1 MHYSTDT
8 DLAWLL
14 ENQRLL
20 SRQQLHKLQESN
32 NVKADATV
40 AWLVRHGHVTARA
53 LARAM
58 ARQFHAPFINLDAVH
73 LQRCPLEAIE
83 INLLRR
89 SQCLPLWQRGNTL
102 FVALADLTQAT
113 RLRDVAFHTDKQ
125 VQAIV
130 VEQDKLQACIEAI
143 TRQATQLEFAE
154 TPARNAPDPGDDNL
168 DEEPLV
174 RFVNRLLDDA
184 IAAGVSDVHFEPFE
198 KFFRVRYR
206 RDGELYEVTRPPLSM
221 AARIASRL
229 KVMAQL
235 DIAERRLPQDG
246 RLRMQLGE
254 NQHAD
259 FRVSSLPTL
268 WGEKLVLRNLSP
280 GNQHLGLA
288 GLGLEETQLD
298 ALQQALHQTQGLI
311 LVTGPTGS
319 GKTQTLYA
327 GIDALNEPGRNIA
340 TVEDPVEFN
349 LEGINQVPVN
359 HRNQL
364 GFARVLRAFL
374 RQDPDVL
381 MVGEIRDSETADIAI
396 KASQTGHLVLSTL
409 HTNNAAEALN
419 RLRNMGI
426 ADYNLA
432 SSLSLLVAQ
441 RLLRRLCPRCKESV
455 QIPENVLREQGFS
468 PSRIAENRLFR
479 AVGCDHCR
487 GGFRG
492 RTGIYEVVPV
502 SRELTQSIMS
512 GAHSSE
518 ITALARA
525 AGYHDLRQ
533 SALAKVAQGITSLE
547 EANRLT

>member
-1 MHYSTDT
+1 MTNQT
-8 DLAWLL
+8 QTRLEWLL
-14 ENQRLL
+14 DSQGLL
-20 SRQQLHKLQESN
+20 SRKQLHKLRESN
-32 NVKADATV
+32 DLAPDTTLS
-40 AWLVRHGHVTARA
+40 WLIGHGHVRARP
-53 LARAM
+53 LAEAM
-58 ARQFHAPFINLDAVH
+58 SRQFRMPLLDLDAVQ
-73 LQRCPLEAIE
+73 LQRCPLEAVE
-83 INLLRR
+83 IRLLRR
-89 SQCLPLWQRGNTL
+89 HQCLPLWLRGNIL
-102 FVALADLTQAT
+102 FVAIADPTPNDC
-113 RLRDVAFHTDKQ
+113 LRDIAFHTGRQIDA
-125 VQAIV
+125 VIV
-130 VEQDKLQACIEAI
+130 EHDKLQSCIDSI
-143 TRQATQLEFAE
+143 TRQATQVEFSE
-154 TPARNAPDPGDDNL
+154 TVAQDTTGTVDEDL

-184 IAAGVSDVHFEPFE
+184 VTAGVSDVHFEPFE

-206 RDGELYEVTRPPLSM
+206 RDGQLYEVTRPPLSM

-246 RLRMQLGE
+246 RIRMQLGE
-254 NQHAD
+254 GRHAD

-268 WGEKLVLRNLSP
+268 WGEKLVLRNLSAN
-280 GNQHLGLA
+280 NQHLGLA
-288 GLGLEETQLD
+288 GLGLDDTQLD
-298 ALQQALHQTQGLI
+298 AIRQALQQTQGLI

-327 GIDALNEPGRNIA
+327 GLDALNEPGRNIA

-364 GFARVLRAFL
+364 GFARILRAFL

-381 MVGEIRDSETADIAI
+381 MVGEIRDGETADIAI
-396 KASQTGHLVLSTL
+396 KAAQTGHLVLSTL
-409 HTNNAAEALN
+409 HTNNATEALN

-426 ADYNLA
+426 ANYNLA
-432 SSLSLLVAQ
+432 SAVRLLVAQ

-468 PSRIAENRLFR
+468 ASLLANATLFR
-479 AVGCDHCR
+479 AVGCEHCH

-502 SRELTQSIMS
+502 SGELSRRIMS
-512 GAHSSE
+512 GAQDTD
-518 ITALARA
+518 ITALTHN

-533 SALAKVAQGITSLE
+533 SALAKVSSGITSLE